1 MSTNRTRLLVVAT
14 LVVALTTLSR
24 AQEQTPTWPR
34 EPEAPSTPRPPA
46 PPADVLGLVGEYESA
61 AMRGSTAVHLYV
73 IERDGRVMTI
83 ADRGAAVAVDTA
95 VPKPVFTRGP
105 GGRATRVTIGKV
117 VYTRLQVGPEAGGQ
131 LRVTPV
137 RSVSEV
143 LKESQTLAP
152 PAETGDFLP
161 SDLVE
166 LTRLEPSIRL
176 DVRYA
181 TTNNFLGAVFYA
193 EARAFLQRPAAAAVV
208 RVHRTLAAL
217 GYGILVHDGYRP
229 WYVTKTFWDT
239 TPADRKWLVANPN
252 PGSRHNR
259 GAAVDLTL
267 YDLKTGTVV
276 EMPSTYDESTPRA
289 YAFYPGG
296 TSLQRWHRALLRRV
310 MEAEGF
316 AVNLEEWWH
325 FDYQDWR
332 RYALGNVA
340 FDKIPATRAP
350 GAAQELEP
358 SRALAA
364 SAVVEQ
370 TAQGTRSA
378 LPVLASF
385 DGIGAALHAGDTPPR
400 NPSDNSLAVGPNH
413 IVQIVNSQLAVFAKA
428 GTLYDTTGRVLHGPV
443 GTHTLFAGHGEV
455 CGSRANG
462 DAVVRYD
469 QLVNR
474 WLVVMPIFRRAVVR
488 APGDAAVSGA
498 ARPGDPARPGQA
510 SDPGPPGRMSPLPP
524 APPAPPAPL
533 PPAPAPPSDASY
545 AICYAISTSPDP
557 LGTFHRYVFERPLF
571 PDYPRP
577 AVWPDGYYVPTSTGD
592 EVIEKHVCVVDRAR
606 MLRGEPATEQCLV
619 VDGVNFLNT
628 TDLDG
633 TTLPPAGAPNIVM
646 ATGGMQLKYDIDDDG
661 IYVWKVHVDWEHPSR
676 TMLTGPRKIAVTPY
690 RYLCGGQLTDCVPQP
705 GTDRRLDAQG
715 DKLMPRLVY
724 RNIDGRESIVAVHS
738 VDTAARG
745 GGVRWYE
752 FRLDAQGDPRLYQQ
766 STYAPDRAFRW
777 MASPAMDRRGNISI
791 GYSFGTADHFAG
803 QRFAARLATDPPGEL
818 TFHETVLAE
827 GAAAQTSTLRWQDYT
842 QTAVDPSDDCTIW
855 YVGDYL
861 KAGESSY
868 STRIGAWRMPGC
880 TG

>member
-1 MSTNRTRLLVVAT
+1 MSTARNRTLVMAT
-14 LVVALTTLSR
+14 LLFALTASSR

-34 EPEAPSTPRPPA
+34 EPEAPSAPRPPA

-61 AMRGSTAVHLYV
+61 AGGTAKPVRLYV
-73 IERDGRVMTI
+73 IERDGRLMTI
-83 ADRGAAVAVDTA
+83 ADRGTAVAVDTA
-95 VPKPVFTRGP
+95 APKPVFTRGP
-105 GGRATRVTIGKV
+105 GGRATMVTIGKV
-117 VYTRLQVGPEAGGQ
+117 AYRRLQVGPEAGGQ

-137 RSVSEV
+137 RSVPDV
-143 LKESQTLAP
+143 LKESQALTP
-152 PAETGDFLP
+152 PVEAGTFLP
-161 SDLVE
+161 ADLVE

-208 RVHRTLAAL
+208 RAHRALAAF
-217 GYGILVHDGYRP
+217 GYGLLVHDGYRP
-229 WYVTKTFWDT
+229 WYVTKTFWET
-239 TPADRKWLVANPN
+239 TPVDRKWLVANPN

-267 YDLKTGTVV
+267 YDLKTGAVV

-316 AVNLEEWWH
+316 AVNPEEWWH

-332 RYALGNVA
+332 RYAVGNVA
-340 FDKIPATRAP
+340 FDKIPATRPPDGPQAV
-350 GAAQELEP
+350 EP
-358 SRALAA
+358 LRALAA

-370 TAQGTRSA
+370 TAQGPRPA
-378 LPVLASF
+378 LLVFASF
-385 DGIGAALHAGDTPPR
+385 DGIGASLHAGDAPPR

-413 IVQIVNSQLAVFAKA
+413 IVQVVNSQLAVFTKA
-428 GTLYDTTGRVLHGPV
+428 GAQYDTTGRVLHGPV

-469 QLVNR
+469 QLANR
-474 WLVVMPIFRRAVVR
+474 WLVVMPIFRRAVAR
-488 APGDAAVSGA
+488 ARGDAVVDGV
-498 ARPGDPARPGQA
+498 ARPGEPARPGQA
-510 SDPGPPGRMSPLPP
+510 SDPGPPGRMSPPPP
-524 APPAPPAPL
+524 APPTAV
-533 PPAPAPPSDASY
+533 APAADATY
-545 AICYAISTSPDP
+545 AICYALSTSSDP
-557 LGTFHRYVFERPLF
+557 LGSYYRYVFERPLF

-592 EVIEKHVCVVDRAR
+592 DVIQKHVCVVDRAR
-606 MLRGEPATEQCLV
+606 MLQGQPATEQCLI

-628 TDLDG
+628 ADLDG
-633 TTLPPAGAPNIVM
+633 TTLPPAGAPNLVM
-646 ATGGMQLKYDIDDDG
+646 ATGGTQLKYDIDDDG
-661 IYVWKVHVDWEHPSR
+661 IYVWKMHVDWEHPSR
-676 TMLTGPRKIAVTPY
+676 TTLTGPRKLEVTPY
-690 RYLCGGQLTDCVPQP
+690 RYLCGGQLTHCVPQP

-715 DKLMPRLVY
+715 DKIMPRLVY

-752 FRLDAQGDPRLYQQ
+752 FRLDAHGDPHLFQQ
-766 STYAPDRAFRW
+766 STYAPDTAFRW
-777 MASPAMDRRGNISI
+777 MASPAMDRQGNISI

-818 TFHETVLAE
+818 TFHEAVLAE
-827 GAAAQTSTLRWQDYT
+827 GAGAQTTTLRWQDYT
-842 QTAVDPSDDCTIW
+842 HTAVDPSDDCTIW
-855 YVGDYL
+855 YVGDYV

-868 STRIGAWRMPGC
+868 STRIGAWRLPGC
-880 TG
+880 RQ